1 MRIDWIII
9 FSIML
14 IIAVIAFAYAL
25 NKKIRILALSAK
37 EQRYD
42 NPAKRLKNFVVQVLG
57 QKKMLNE
64 PYGVVHF
71 IIFWGFIFI
80 VIGEI
85 PLIFE
90 GLFPDYILPFLGT
103 NPYFYMIKD
112 LFTALVVIGLFGG
125 VYRRWVLKPARLSR
139 TPEAAIIV
147 ILIIGVIVTEWIS
160 SGAKVALDPAYAFSL
175 AFMYHS
181 FASLFA
187 GFSND
192 TLMAIRDSFWW
203 IHIFIVLGFLVYIPN
218 SKHMHLLA
226 VHPNVYFSSLKPIGA
241 QMTTMDLEDEDLTEL
256 GVARI
261 ESFTWKQLLDGFAC
275 GECGRCMSNC
285 PANLS
290 GKLLN
295 PKQLLSHQLKDHL
308 LEKGAMMIKYGLK
321 STSDENDEELAKIA
335 ESNPEDY
342 AILKKNLIGDIVTE
356 DEIWACTTCMSCQ
369 VQCPVSN
376 EHVNKL
382 IDMRRSLVM
391 MDSNF
396 APELQT
402 TFRNVENN
410 FNPWGVEYSER
421 ANWAADLNV
430 PLMSED
436 SDVEYLFWV
445 GCSGSFD
452 ARTQKVT
459 VAVAKILKAAG
470 VKFAILGSEEKC
482 CGDFIRKT
490 GNEFMFQTMAAE
502 NVELLNGY
510 KVKKIITAC
519 PHCLNTLK
527 NEYPD
532 FGGNYEVIHHTQLI
546 DQLIKEGKL
555 VLNTSGEYETQK
567 IVYHDSCYLGRYQQ
581 EYKAPRALFNMV
593 PGVELVEMDRNHD
606 KSFCCGAGGGRMWM
620 EENLGER
627 INNLRVEQAIDKNA
641 QVIGAN
647 CPFCITMLEDGVKD
661 KAGDSDS
668 EQKIRVVDPAELI
681 AKLI

>member
-9 FSIML
+9 FSIMI
-14 IIAVIAFAYAL
+14 IIAIVAFTYAL
-25 NKKIRILALSAK
+25 KKRIRILAFSAK

-42 NPAKRLKNFVVQVLG
+42 NPGKRLKNFVVQVLG

-90 GLFPDYILPFLGT
+90 GLFPDYYLRFLST
-103 NPYFYMIKD
+103 SPYFYMIKD

-125 VYRRWVLKPARLSR
+125 VYRRWVLKPERLSR

-160 SGAKVALDPAYAFSL
+160 SGAKVALDPDNAYTW

-181 FASLFA
+181 FAGIFA
-187 GFSND
+187 GYSTD
-192 TLMAIRDSFWW
+192 TLIAIRDTFWW
-203 IHIFIVLGFLVYIPN
+203 IHMFIVLGFLVYIPN

-241 QMTTMDLEDEDLTEL
+241 QMTTMDLEDEELTEL

-261 ESFTWKQLLDGFAC
+261 ESFTWKQLLDSFAC

-290 GKLLN
+290 GKPLN

-308 LEKGAMMIKYGLK
+308 LEKGAMMTKYGLK
-321 STSDENDEELAKIA
+321 STSDDNEEELAKIG

-376 EHVNKL
+376 EHVNKI

-421 ANWAADLNV
+421 ANWAADLDV
-430 PLMSED
+430 TLMSED

-490 GNEFMFQTMAAE
+490 GNEFMFQTIAAE

-546 DQLIKEGKL
+546 EDLIKTGKL
-555 VLNTSGEYETQK
+555 VLNTAGEYEPQR

-620 EENLGER
+620 EEHLGER
-627 INNLRVEQAIDKNA
+627 INNLRVEQAFDKNA

-661 KAGDSDS
+661 KAGEDS
-668 EQKIRVVDPAELI
+668 EQMIRVVDPAEFI
-681 AKLI
+681 AKLV